1 MKFDSYDTQ
10 LFEKVNSTTKKK
22 NILTF
27 KSLKFEF
34 LRIIVLLS
42 FNDDPLVWQTF
53 KYIYNK
59 LLSYAFK
66 WTS

>member
-10 LFEKVNSTTKKK
+10 LFEKANSTTKKK
-22 NILTF
+22 NILLTF

-42 FNDDPLVWQTF
+42 FNDPLVCQTF